1 MNNFLKLFAF
11 ELNRI
16 YTLFLS
22 LVILVFTVQTGT
34 VLTGTLLHKAS
45 INDLLR
51 SGQTKEEIVEL
62 YGDFNISYI
71 IHNLWFMAPIA
82 LAVVGLLFYSVFIW
96 YRDWL
101 GQNTFIYRLL
111 MLPTSRMNLFFAK
124 LATIML
130 TVLSLVA
137 IQFFLLIFYTN
148 IVKWIIPLAYRGDVE
163 VVGIIASSPY
173 LSIILPSSLTGFV
186 ASYGLGLLAVM
197 LLFILVLLERSF
209 RIVGAI
215 AGIAYGVFALLCI
228 YSPEI
233 IQYMLFDTS
242 YLYPGEL
249 LVIQMII
256 TVVLMGLCL
265 FIARYLLKRKVT
277 V

>member
-16 YTLFLS
+16 YKLFLGI
-22 LVILVFTVQTGT
+22 VILVFIVQTGAI
-34 VLTGTLLHKAS
+34 LTGTLLHKAR
-45 INDLLR
+45 INELLR
-51 SGQTKEEIVEL
+51 TGQTQGEIVDL
-62 YGDFNISYI
+62 YGEFNLSIYLYD
-71 IHNLWFMAPIA
+71 LWFVAPIA
-82 LAVVGLLFYSVFIW
+82 LAVVALLFYSVFIW

-101 GQNTFIYRLL
+101 GKNTFIYRLL

-137 IQFFLLIFYTN
+137 IQFFLLAFYKN
-148 IVKWIIPLAYRGDVE
+148 IVKWIIPLMYRSDVE
-163 VVGIIASSPY
+163 VVSIIASSPY
-173 LSIILPSSLTGFV
+173 LSIILPSTFTGFV
-186 ASYGLGLLAVM
+186 TSYGLGLLAVM

-209 RIVGAI
+209 RIVGVI
-215 AGIAYGVFALLCI
+215 VGIGYGVFAVLLI

-233 IQYMLFDTS
+233 IQYMLFNTS

-249 LVIQMII
+249 FVIQMII
-256 TVVLMGLCL
+256 TVVLMGLSL
-265 FIARYLLKRKVT
+265 FIARYLLKHKVT